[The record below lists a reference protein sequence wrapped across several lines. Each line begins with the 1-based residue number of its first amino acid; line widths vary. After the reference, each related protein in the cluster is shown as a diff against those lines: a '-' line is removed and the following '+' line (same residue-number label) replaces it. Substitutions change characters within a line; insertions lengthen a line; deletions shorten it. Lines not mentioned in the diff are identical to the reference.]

1 MIIIS
6 LVMSSYNLSM
16 YCPFVQ
22 QTWVFFLKEWC
33 ILLFSMAYISSFCL
47 LPLPTLMENSV
58 PRSWAWWFLLV
69 EKIIYIRYKDMLL
82 SCMLCVHYFR
92 TQFSS
97 QAIYTPSWCYA
108 RNVENLN
115 WVDESWRKKP
125 TLKHHF
131 MPPTM
136 LCSWKMESEDYI
148 CKF

>member
-108 RNVENLN
+108 RNVENQCLCASMYAKDVRN
-115 WVDESWRKKP
+115 LCLCASMYVKKCQ
-125 TLKHHF
+125 KN
-131 MPPTM
+131 
-136 LCSWKMESEDYI
+136 LCL
-148 CKF
+148 